1 MRGRT
6 KGISEEKF
14 GFAEDKGTRNAI
26 FMLRMIGE
34 RYVKMQRDVY
44 ICYIDYVKAFDKV
57 QYKHLFRILEVLDI
71 NGKDLELIKNLYW
84 E

>member
-1 MRGRT
+1 MRGWA
-6 KGISEEKF
+6 KGAISEEQF

-34 RYVKMQRDVY
+34 RYVEMQRDVY

-57 QYKHLFRILEVLDI
+57 QHKHQ
-71 NGKDLELIKNLYW
+71 W
-84 E
+84 